1 MSEPVKKH
9 LKFAIYIA
17 LAVFGVCMLISPP
30 KSFRDF
36 TGCTGISVSIT
47 IIISILYEKFAWK
60 LNPLEKTPK
69 LYEKYNGI
77 LEYNYNGKIGN
88 KEIEVF
94 FKQSLFHIKVELIS
108 NEIISSTIT
117 SKIIEENGNYVLYY
131 TYITNPKSKFS
142 DENPIQFGTC
152 RFIVDNPKTLEGI
165 YWTSRETKGDIYLIH
180 STENERKKV
189 SSIVNTYPAEECLV
203 CKQ

>member
-17 LAVFGVCMLISPP
+17 LAVFGICMLISPP

-94 FKQSLFHIKVELIS
+94 VKQSLFHIKVELIS

-152 RFIVDNPKTLEGI
+152 RFIIDNPQTLEGI
-165 YWTSRETKGDIYLIH
+165 YWTSRKTKGDIYLNF
-180 STENERKKV
+180 STEIVKKKNREIV
-189 SSIVNTYPAEECLV
+189 STYSKKDTKEVL
-203 CKQ
+203 